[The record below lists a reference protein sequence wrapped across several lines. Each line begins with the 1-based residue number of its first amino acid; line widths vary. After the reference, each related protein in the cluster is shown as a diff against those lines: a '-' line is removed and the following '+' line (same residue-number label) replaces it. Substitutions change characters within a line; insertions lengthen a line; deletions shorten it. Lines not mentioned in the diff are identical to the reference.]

1 MARRDEAT
9 GGMADRRGFIA
20 AGAALA
26 ATGLA
31 PAAAR
36 ARDTGRRRVAIIG
49 STGRGDYGHGL
60 DVAFTKVPGVE
71 IVAVA
76 DEHAAGRA
84 AARDRTG
91 AARDY
96 ADFSVMLAEER
107 PDIVAVCPRW
117 IDQHHDMLL
126 AAAGAGAHVYMEKPF
141 CPTLA
146 ECDRVVEEFA
156 RRRLKLGIAHIS
168 QYSPVLDVVRSLIE
182 HDEIGTVL
190 EVRARGKEDRR
201 GGGED
206 LWVLGSHVLGLMR
219 SLAGGDALSCTALVR
234 HAGEPVTAA
243 HVTAGAEGI
252 GPLAGDD
259 VQARFAFA
267 GGAYGHFASRRDAGG
282 RPSRFGIQVCGSKGV
297 IEMESGY
304 LRPAWLLR
312 DAGWSTRSGARWEP
326 ITSAGIGRPE
336 DRTDGSY
343 EGGHLAA
350 IGDLVG
356 AIEEDRATRCS
367 AEDARAITEMIAA
380 VFESHR
386 VRGPVAL
393 PLATRVNPLTLL

>member
-1 MARRDEAT
+1 MAGDGAT
-9 GGMADRRGFIA
+9 AGVADRRGFIA
-20 AGAALA
+20 AGALA
-26 ATGLA
+26 AAASLGAA
-31 PAAAR
+31 PAAA
-36 ARDTGRRRVAIIG
+36 ARDAGRRRVAIIG

-60 DVAFTKVPGVE
+60 DVACTKLPGLE

-76 DEHAAGRA
+76 DEDEAGRA
-84 AARDRTG
+84 AALVRTG
-91 AARDY
+91 AARGY
-96 ADFSVMLAEER
+96 ADFAVMLAAER
-107 PDIVAVCPRW
+107 PDIVVVCPRW
-117 IDQHHDMLL
+117 IDRHHDMLL
-126 AAAGAGAHVYMEKPF
+126 AAAGVGAHVYMEKPF

-182 HDEIGTVL
+182 HDEIGEVL
-190 EVRARGKEDRR
+190 ELRARGKEDRR

-219 SLAGGDALSCTALVR
+219 SLAGGDARSCTAVVR
-234 HAGEPVTAA
+234 QDGAPVAAA
-243 HVTAGAEGI
+243 HVASGAEGI

-259 VQARFAFA
+259 VQARFALP
-267 GGAYGHFASRRDAGG
+267 GAASGYFASRRGAGG

-312 DAGWSTRSGARWEP
+312 DAGWSTRSGSRWEP
-326 ITSAGIGRPE
+326 VTSAGIGRPE
-336 DRTDGSY
+336 DRTDGTY

-350 IGDLVG
+350 LGDLVG
-356 AIEEDRATRCS
+356 AIEQDRATRCS

-386 VRGPVAL
+386 VGGPVSL

>member
-1 MARRDEAT
+1 MAGDGTTA
-9 GGMADRRGFIA
+9 AVVDRRGFIA
-20 AGAALA
+20 AGALA
-26 ATGLA
+26 VAAGVGAA
-31 PAAAR
+31 PAAA
-36 ARDTGRRRVAIIG
+36 ARDAGRRRVAIIG

-60 DVAFTKVPGVE
+60 DVACTKVPGLE

-76 DEHAAGRA
+76 DEDEAGRA
-84 AARDRTG
+84 AARTRTG
-91 AARDY
+91 AARGY
-96 ADFSVMLAEER
+96 ADFAVMLAEER
-107 PDIVAVCPRW
+107 PDLVVVGPRW
-117 IDQHHDMLL
+117 IDRHHDMLL
-126 AAAGAGAHVYMEKPF
+126 AAAGVGAHVYMEKPF

-146 ECDRVVEEFA
+146 ECDRVVEEFG

-168 QYSPVLDVVRSLIE
+168 QYSPVLDVVRSLIA
-182 HDEIGTVL
+182 HDEIGEVL
-190 EVRARGKEDRR
+190 ELRARGKEDRR

-234 HAGEPVTAA
+234 QEGEPVAAA

-259 VQARFAFA
+259 VQARFVMP
-267 GGAYGHFASRRDAGG
+267 GGASGHFASRRGAGG

-312 DAGWSTRSGARWEP
+312 DAGWSTRSGSRWEP

-343 EGGHLAA
+343 EGGHVAA
-350 IGDLVG
+350 LGDLID
-356 AIEEDRATRCS
+356 AIEQDRATRCS

-386 VRGPVAL
+386 VGGPVSL
-393 PLATRVNPLTLL
+393 PLATRINPLTLL